1 MRKGIKRRLSLY
13 RIVVAELVDI
23 YKSNRFAMVGLIGIT
38 VLVFTALFAQ
48 YISPYDIS
56 QRSEEILR
64 PPSYNHILGTDDVG
78 KDILSLIIHGSR
90 ASLLI
95 GLAAT
100 TIAVLIGTAVGMLS
114 GYFGGIKG
122 EILMRVTDMFLVLPA
137 LPFMIVLAAILQPNI
152 WNVIIAIGVTSWTH
166 TARITRSLVLSLRER
181 AYILRAK
188 AIGCSDVRIIYKYI
202 VPQII
207 PIVLACGVVIAAN
220 AIASEAILSFIGLGD
235 IRVVSWGTILYFAF
249 QSGAFTRGAWW
260 YFLPPGICITA
271 TVLMFI
277 LVGQGFD
284 EIINPKLRKV

>member
-188 AIGCSDVRIIYKYI
+188 AIGCNDVRIIYKYI

>member
-1 MRKGIKRRLSLY
+1 MKKKLKRKFSLY
-13 RIVVAELVDI
+13 KAIITELIEV
-23 YKSNRFAMVGLIGIT
+23 YRSNRFAMIGLIGI
-38 VLVFTALFAQ
+38 VILVFIALFAQ

-56 QRSEEILR
+56 QRSEEILK

-78 KDILSLIIHGSR
+78 KDVFSLIIHGSR

-100 TIAVLIGTAVGMLS
+100 AIAVLIGTVVGVIS
-114 GYFGGIKG
+114 GYFGGVKG
-122 EILMRVTDMFLVLPA
+122 ELLMRVTDMFLVLPA
-137 LPFMIVLAAILQPNI
+137 LPFMIILAAILQPSI
-152 WNVIIAIGVTSWTH
+152 WNVILAIGVTSWTH
-166 TARITRSLVLSLRER
+166 TARITRSLTLSLRER
-181 AYILRAK
+181 TYILRAK
-188 AIGCSDVRIIYKYI
+188 AIGCGNGRIISKYI

-207 PIVLACGVVIAAN
+207 PVVFACSVVIAAN

>member
-1 MRKGIKRRLSLY
+1 
-13 RIVVAELVDI
+13 
-23 YKSNRFAMVGLIGIT
+23 
-38 VLVFTALFAQ
+38 
-48 YISPYDIS
+48 DIS